1 MKHSILLITLFLVTI
16 ISYAK
21 DCSSSYD
28 KKNNIGY
35 FCAISKFSFAYGES
49 GANEI
54 CMENLKVEVDST
66 TINRFDEERVQFSCK
81 MSQQELNKITQKEKE
96 KKALQ
101 EKIAKEK
108 EDKERSDLIKSAK
121 EKCTNIGFVA
131 GTEKFGKCVLEL
143 IK

>member
-1 MKHSILLITLFLVTI
+1 MKCLVLFISLNLLTLL
-16 ISYAK
+16 SYAN
-21 DCSSSYD
+21 DCTSSYD

-35 FCAISKFSFAYGES
+35 YCATYKFSFAYGES

-54 CMENLKVEVDST
+54 CIENLKVEVDST
-66 TINRFDEERVQFSCK
+66 TIKRFDEEKVQFSCK
-81 MSQQELNKITQKEKE
+81 MTQQELNKIIQKEQE
-96 KKALQ
+96 KKVLQ
-101 EKIAKEK
+101 EKVAKEK

-121 EKCTNIGFVA
+121 EKCANIGFFA

>member
-1 MKHSILLITLFLVTI
+1 MKLLTTILLLLLIT
-16 ISYAK
+16 SNGYAK

-35 FCAISKFSFAYGES
+35 YCATNKFSFAYGES

-66 TINRFDEERVQFSCK
+66 TIKRFDEEKVQFSCK
-81 MSQQELNKITQKEKE
+81 KTQQELNKIAQKEQE

-101 EKIAKEK
+101 QKIAKEK
-108 EDKERSDLIKSAK
+108 EDKERTDLIKSAK
-121 EKCTNIGFVA
+121 EKCEALGFA
-131 GTEKFGKCVLEL
+131 INTPKNGKCVLEL

>member
-1 MKHSILLITLFLVTI
+1 MKHLILLLTLFFVTI
-16 ISYAK
+16 ICYAK

-35 FCAISKFSFAYGES
+35 YCSDKRFSFAHGES

-66 TINRFDEERVQFSCK
+66 TIKRFDEEKVQFSCK
-81 MSQQELNKITQKEKE
+81 MTQQELNKISQKEQE

-108 EDKERSDLIKSAK
+108 EDKQRADLIKSAK
-121 EKCTNIGFVA
+121 DKCSNIGFVA

>member
-1 MKHSILLITLFLVTI
+1 MKYLVLFISLNLLTFL
-16 ISYAK
+16 SYAN
-21 DCSSSYD
+21 DCTSSYD

-35 FCAISKFSFAYGES
+35 YCATYKLSIAYREF

-54 CMENLKVEVDST
+54 CMENVKREVELK
-66 TINRFDEERVQFSCK
+66 TIERFDDERVKFSCK
-81 MSQQELNKITQKEKE
+81 MSQQELNKITQKEQE
-96 KKALQ
+96 KKVLQ

-121 EKCTNIGFVA
+121 EKCANIGFVA